1 MSIAGEGS
9 SQEQHLSL
17 ASPEHPPQQCRALPV
32 GLSSPQEGLG
42 LLSGP
47 RGGPGQD
54 IQSGLS
60 VPWRAGF
67 IEQTGKVSFPWD
79 CAIHIGISG
88 L

>member
-1 MSIAGEGS
+1 MSLAGEGS

-32 GLSSPQEGLG
+32 GLSSPQGGLG

-47 RGGPGQD
+47 RGGPGA
-54 IQSGLS
+54 GHS
-60 VPWRAGF
+60 VRSVCPLEAGF